1 MNKTII
7 LNQDSLIKIK
17 ESMVGTDDVSHTLVC
32 VNEARPEVD
41 EFELGQ
47 ESDNPP
53 VGGNFCHVEETVN
66 EGYCHSKLKNI
77 DLSDVGKVECEC
89 DFDEDE
95 YNEWLVDNEL
105 TDSQEVR
112 IQYYTENVT
121 YDVTYLDNETYH
133 TMEYDSVYYDD
144 LEELF
149 GEKMAETILSGCM
162 KNGKYDFE
170 TYELYADNTYDLSNP
185 QEVND
190 IAMKLFSHGEYY
202 KDCRGFILSNGVI
215 VYTPS
220 EHNEICMIPGVDS
233 KFKFIEMGNIR
244 LLPNSI
250 DIGAEPTYEQE
261 EVLREVIASYSEEE
275 LYLDIFDGNSEIGAK
290 YTNPDWRYVIGEIDR
305 YYSEGIRPQ
314 GDNGRYYMMDE
325 NVEVEVKPNEVDLSS
340 FKKKDELVPSV
351 WKDGVLDS
359 RIRLKLLDIA
369 DDFWEFVNLKW
380 VQPNGIILTGSIC
393 NFNWSKFSDI
403 DLHLIVDFDEIDE
416 KTEFVRDY
424 LDAKKN
430 EWNNEHEGLRIMGF
444 NVELYVQDLGEMP
457 KSGGIYD
464 LEENDWI
471 KRPDKDAIKSIG
483 LNKYSIKDKA
493 ADIMTIIDDMY
504 DALNSTDDSHEIEEI
519 GNDAKYLCS
528 KIKDMRKSSLD
539 SDGESGSGNIVYKI
553 LRRTHYLDKLWKL
566 STIVYDRSNSIN
578 ESVDGNTDMF
588 KLAIEHFGTTND
600 IRECGYI
607 LPDGTM
613 LDFSGRYMIKNG
625 SDSSHLSGRRGVD
638 HRNIYEIGWSEDG
651 NTKNFD
657 IKMEDFIR
665 LGAIRIHAS
674 KTYALINLYK
684 KPTPKQVPLLVRLI
698 QYAKGCVDVEIGD
711 GDESLS
717 YGEFD
722 NEKPSVV
729 IAKINRFFDE
739 KINLNESK
747 ELLREYLDKNY
758 NAPLYHY
765 FKWAKDASDEEK
777 VSDIIYQCSY
787 EAKKYISKMANQV
800 EDFEPLR
807 LEIAKDE
814 EIIYDDEFVEKVANV
829 IVSNGLMDA
838 FIYYLEVTGNQYEMP
853 SWVFMDF
860 NRVVKNE
867 WCIHFGADSN
877 SIAREGFTGGT
888 EEIERLA
895 YTGAGREKRGAGYD
909 FAFPLG
915 ERDVD
920 NNNYGNEAVIF
931 QTSGIE
937 IYHYGDSQNQVV
949 FWGPYAKNFIP
960 IRWSSEQGEWV
971 VEGSNGQILKAG
983 KPSEI
988 AYWAVDNLPQYRKQ
1002 IMAGKNGYIPSHY
1015 DYNEKKV
1022 VPYPL
1027 YRNESVKKYLTLL
1040 KEEWVGDGNS
1050 EHNPYKERWDAERK
1064 ALKDFLANY
1073 GKLMQ
1078 SRENGNLYKVYY
1090 DKTLSELIGYNYCIC
1105 IQWDSVEMKP
1115 KSVLYIRALDKFTP
1129 NIKKVN
1135 FDTRGRDNQ
1144 RGTYDDLSYQ
1154 QRVESKEDRKS
1165 VV

>member
-1 MNKTII
+1 MGKTII
-7 LNQDSLIKIK
+7 LNQNSLIAIK
-17 ESMVGTDDVSHTLVC
+17 ESMVGTNNVSHTLVC

-47 ESDNPP
+47 ESDNPL
-53 VGGNFCHVEETVN
+53 VGGNYAHVEEN
-66 EGYCHSKLKNI
+66 LQEGYCISNLKNI
-77 DLSDVGKVECEC
+77 DLSDVGKVECQA
-89 DFDEDE
+89 DFDDEE

-105 TDSQEVR
+105 TDSEQSR
-112 IQYYTENVT
+112 IEYFTDVIEYEVT
-121 YDVTYLDNETYH
+121 YYDNETYH
-133 TMEYDSVYYDD
+133 VMECDYSVMYSD

-149 GEKMAETILSGCM
+149 GEKMAETILSECM
-162 KNGKYDFE
+162 KNGKYEFE
-170 TYELYADNTYDLSNP
+170 TYELYADNSYDLSNP

-190 IAMKLFSHGEYY
+190 IAVKLFSHGDYY
-202 KDCRGFILSNGVI
+202 KDCRGFILSNGVV
-215 VYTPS
+215 VYTPN

-233 KFKFIEMGNIR
+233 KFQFIEMGNIR

-261 EVLREVIASYSEEE
+261 EVLREVIASYAEEE
-275 LYLDIFDGNSEIGAK
+275 LYLDIFDKHSEIGVK
-290 YTNPDWRYVIGEIDR
+290 YTNPDWRYVMGEINR
-305 YYSEGIRPQ
+305 YYSEGIKPQ
-314 GDNGRYYMMDE
+314 GHDNYIDE

-340 FKKKDELVPSV
+340 FKKKHELPPSI
-351 WKDGVLDS
+351 WEEDGHLNS
-359 RIRLKLLDIA
+359 RIRLRLLDIA
-369 DDFWEFVNLKW
+369 DDFWETVNLSW
-380 VQPNGIILTGSIC
+380 VRPSGIILTGSIC
-393 NFNWSKFSDI
+393 NFNWSQYSDI

-430 EWNNEHEGLRIMGF
+430 EWNNEHEGLRILGYQ
-444 NVELYVQDLGEMP
+444 VELYVQNLDEMP
-457 KSGGIYD
+457 ESGGIYD

-471 KRPDKDAIKSIG
+471 KKPSKDDIKSIG
-483 LNKYSIKDKA
+483 LDKFSIKDRA
-493 ADIMTIIDDMY
+493 AQIMTIIDDMY
-504 DALNSTDDSHEIEEI
+504 NTLNDTDDSYEIETI
-519 GNDAKYLCS
+519 GKDAKYLWKKVKS
-528 KIKDMRKSSLD
+528 MRTNSLEKN
-539 SDGESGSGNIVYKI
+539 GESGAGNIVYKV
-553 LRRTHYLDKLWKL
+553 LRRTKYLDKLWKL
-566 STIVYDRSNSIN
+566 STIVYDRTNSIN
-578 ESVDGNTDMF
+578 ESVEGNTDMF

-613 LDFSGRYMIKNG
+613 LDFSGRHTLNKG
-625 SDSSHLSGRRGVD
+625 TDSSHLAGRRGID
-638 HRNIYEIGWSEDG
+638 HRNVYEIGWSKDG

-657 IKMEDFIR
+657 FTMEDFIK

-674 KTYALINLYK
+674 KTYTSINLYK
-684 KPTPKQVPLLVRLI
+684 KPTSQQIPLLIRLI

-711 GDESLS
+711 GNESLS

-722 NEKPSVV
+722 NAKPNAV

-739 KINLNESK
+739 KISLNESK

-758 NAPLYHY
+758 NAPLYYY
-765 FKWAKDASDEEK
+765 FKWAKNASDEEK

-787 EAKKYISKMANQV
+787 EAKKYINKMANQV

-814 EIIYDDEFVEKVANV
+814 EIIYNEEFVEKVANV

-838 FIYYLEVTGNQYEMP
+838 FVYYMEVTGDPYELP
-853 SWVFMDF
+853 SWLFMDF

-867 WCIHFGADSN
+867 WCIHFGADSD

-895 YTGAGREKRGAGYD
+895 YTGAGQEKHGVGYD
-909 FAFPLG
+909 FAFPLW

-920 NNNYGNEAVIF
+920 NNGYGDEAVIF

-937 IYHYGDSQNQVV
+937 IYHHGDSQNQVI

-960 IRWSSEQGEWV
+960 IRWSGEQGEWV
-971 VEGSNGQILKAG
+971 VEGQDGQILKAG
-983 KPSEI
+983 KPSDI

-1015 DYNEKKV
+1015 DYKEKKV

-1027 YRNESVKKYLTLL
+1027 YKNESIKKYLTLL

-1064 ALKDFLANY
+1064 ALKDFISNY
-1073 GKLMQ
+1073 GKLLQ
-1078 SRENGNLYKVYY
+1078 SRENGKLYKVYY
-1090 DKTLSELIGYNYCIC
+1090 DKTISELIGYNYCIC

-1129 NIKKVN
+1129 NIKQVH

-1144 RGTYDDLSYQ
+1144 IGT
-1154 QRVESKEDRKS
+1154 KF
-1165 VV
+1165 